1 MSLNI
6 SQKFE
11 EAAAKIKKT
20 KVQLSDE
27 QKLDIYGL
35 YKQST
40 VGDVGDVPRPDGWF
54 DMVGKAKWD
63 AWKQNEG
70 LTKEEAKSK
79 YTVLVNSIIEN

>member
-6 SQKFE
+6 LQKFE
-11 EAAAKIKKT
+11 EAAEKIKET

-27 QKLDIYGL
+27 QKLEIYGL

-40 VGDVGDVPRPDGWF
+40 VGDVNVPRPDGWF

-63 AWKQNEG
+63 AWKKLEG
-70 LTKEEAKSK
+70 LTKEDAQSK
-79 YTVLVNSIIEN
+79 YITLVTSFI